1 MAVLYAHPALPSYRI
16 LLCGLPSTCC
26 RAIIPLTPS
35 PPQKVLVVDAS
46 CLAESPAAAGQAL
59 KLCLLRSCTGIS
71 PSVASI
77 STSLCT
83 TIGQSQYHRS
93 IVGVAVKSRAGKGC
107 QSHKEEGG
115 WHRLG
120 YRSIRQNRPV
130 QGCVSPLMPKGVM
143 RQTWRS
149 PRSPVILVV
158 GATGL
163 GVCIWHSPI
172 DRPRAESIGQSH
184 GWASASHNPTV
195 SKSAQ
200 VDACGAYRNPTP
212 RTVKLTCKPL
222 TRHPCTAQPRQPA
235 GAPRREAFSRLA
247 GCYHECKESPRQLS
261 LQRFLAEGS
270 AMVRRQ
276 GRSRPRGAGLS
287 WYFGQREADLQR

>member
-1 MAVLYAHPALPSYRI
+1 M
-16 LLCGLPSTCC
+16 
-26 RAIIPLTPS
+26 
-35 PPQKVLVVDAS
+35 
-46 CLAESPAAAGQAL
+46 
-59 KLCLLRSCTGIS
+59 
-71 PSVASI
+71 ASI

-83 TIGQSQYHRS
+83 TIGRSQYHRS
-93 IVGVAVKSRAGKGC
+93 IVGVAVKSRAGKGW

-120 YRSIRQNRPV
+120 YRSIRQNQPV

-158 GATGL
+158 GAAGL
-163 GVCIWHSPI
+163 GACIWHSPI

-184 GWASASHNPTV
+184 GRASASHNPTV

-212 RTVKLTCKPL
+212 EIVKLTCKPL

-235 GAPRREAFSRLA
+235 GAPCREAFSRLA
-247 GCYHECKESPRQLS
+247 GCCHECKAQVRSS
-261 LQRFLAEGS
+261 SVSEGS
-270 AMVRRQ
+270 WPKDRRWYEGKADRDRAELGSTGTLANARQ
-276 GRSRPRGAGLS
+276 TCGGDERRRGSAASKLGGATGRIPARRMNFKLRRGGSGEPDRDERA
-287 WYFGQREADLQR
+287 R